1 MDLSKATKTRP
12 AWRSDRLF
20 MLVFLLAVAAIVT
33 VNTFTVVQD
42 RARGGHPLPIW
53 EPAVWETTSG
63 LILILLLPLV
73 TWFTRRHPVTAPPA
87 FGWLAWHAPAALVF
101 SLIHV
106 LGMGPARSLAYAVV
120 GGSYDPLA
128 PLGDWPYELRKDL
141 LVYGSVVAIYT
152 IWRGALPVQA
162 GEGTPPIEVRDGAR
176 RLFVPVSDILWVEA
190 AGNYV
195 ELHRASAPVLYRG
208 ALAEME
214 RRLIGEGFVRIH
226 RSRLVRRE
234 AIVSVETKSSGDFAV
249 RLVGGQVLAGSRRF
263 RTQALDR
270 AVMPD

>member
-1 MDLSKATKTRP
+1 M
-12 AWRSDRLF
+12 
-20 MLVFLLAVAAIVT
+20 AIVT
-33 VNTFTVVQD
+33 VNVFSVVQD
-42 RARGGHPLPIW
+42 SARGGRPLPIW
-53 EPAVWETTSG
+53 EPAVWESTSG
-63 LILILLLPLV
+63 LIFALLLPLV
-73 TWFTRRHPVTAPPA
+73 TAFIRRHPVTPPPT

-106 LGMGPARSLAYAVV
+106 LGMGPARSLIYAVI
-120 GGSYDPLA
+120 GGVYDPLA

-141 LVYGSVVAIYT
+141 LVYGSIVAVYT
-152 IWRGALPVQA
+152 IWRGALPIPA
-162 GEGTPPIEVRDGAR
+162 DPGEGTPPIEVRDGSR

-195 ELHRASAPVLYRG
+195 ELHRGAAPVLHRA

-226 RSRLVRRE
+226 RSRLVRRD

-249 RLVGGQVLAGSRRF
+249 HLAGGQVLAGSRRF
-263 RTQALDR
+263 RSQVLDR